1 MYDMIKR
8 KILFACLTVLSFLM
22 LGSVSVKAD
31 AATAKNM
38 LPILR
43 AMYHVDEAEAVLN
56 DKVAVLRSCKK
67 SKASDMETAVAQAA
81 VADATNLLNT
91 LNGLIARD
99 TNIITLSPAGVVNP
113 QSFATNSLAAQ
124 GAWNDFIYKEKTGH
138 VLIFPAASVP
148 KQSEL
153 TLACKPF
160 SMYYR

>member
-38 LPILR
+38 VPILR
-43 AMYHVDEAEAVLN
+43 AMYNVDAAETIRN
-56 DKVAVLRSCKK
+56 DKIAALKACKK
-67 SKASDMETAVAQAA
+67 RKASAFEIATAQAA
-81 VADATNLLNT
+81 VTDATNLLNT

-99 TNIITLSPAGVVNP
+99 TAIINAAPAGVVNP
-113 QSFATNSLAAQ
+113 ASFATNSLAAQ
-124 GAWNDFIYKEKTGH
+124 GEWNDYFYKEKTGH
-138 VLIFPAASVP
+138 VLIFPTASVP
-148 KQSEL
+148 SQSEL